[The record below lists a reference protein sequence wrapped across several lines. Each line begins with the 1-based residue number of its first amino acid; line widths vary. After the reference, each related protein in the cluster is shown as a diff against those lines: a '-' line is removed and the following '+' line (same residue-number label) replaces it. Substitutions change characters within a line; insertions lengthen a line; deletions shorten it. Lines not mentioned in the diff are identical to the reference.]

1 MVSAGTSAEAVVN
14 IEAES
19 TTATSPMVSAGTS
32 AEAVVNKVTEVPKD
46 TAPKVVE
53 ETNAKCDT
61 IEVATSPSMI
71 DKDVGLTTTSST
83 NAPTGK

>member
-1 MVSAGTSAEAVVN
+1 
-14 IEAES
+14 
-19 TTATSPMVSAGTS
+19 MVSAGTS

-53 ETNAKCDT
+53 ETNAKCGT

-83 NAPTGK
+83 NAPHGK